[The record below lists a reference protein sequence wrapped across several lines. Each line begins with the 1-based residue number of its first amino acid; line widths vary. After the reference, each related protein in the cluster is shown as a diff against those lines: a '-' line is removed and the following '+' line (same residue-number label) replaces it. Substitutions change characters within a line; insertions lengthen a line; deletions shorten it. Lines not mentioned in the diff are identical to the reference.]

1 MWSFSEQKANMWTMM
16 HNINLPKE
24 HLNLKGLH
32 ALVLLVSNKARHLH
46 DLRNSEYEELLYYGR
61 EI

>member
-1 MWSFSEQKANMWTMM
+1 MCTMM

-32 ALVLLVSNKARHLH
+32 ALVLLVSNKARNLH
-46 DLRNSEYEELLYYGR
+46 DLRSTEYEELLYYGH